1 MHLGFPSP
9 SWKIA
14 GFLLSVWGACFF
26 KPTPGMRLQMLIVCY
41 LVTTSVMLTRPFLWE
56 GLERKFPT
64 IKKKVF
70 LSLSNAI
77 VCCLVEFVVQ
87 FTCHFHSTF
96 FLLLMMGCFSSCFLR
111 SNLWWISVVYSFLP
125 PALLRSNWC
134 WHITFCKFKVYSIQ
148 YMYILQNISLNNVS

>member
-1 MHLGFPSP
+1 MLNLHLHFWTIKYRCLKDITYSINPVWCYWAHLTFPSP

-14 GFLLSVWGACFF
+14 GFLLSAWGACFF

-111 SNLWWISVVYSFLP
+111 FADIRES
-125 PALLRSNWC
+125 C
-134 WHITFCKFKVYSIQ
+134 
-148 YMYILQNISLNNVS
+148 